1 MKLNNLKNKKVLI
14 LGLGKEGID
23 NFKFLRK
30 MFPNKVLGL
39 ADQSKEV
46 LRGRVSTKFG
56 RDPTSSS
63 FKKIKL
69 HLGKNYLKSLKNY
82 DIIIK
87 SPGIPIHLPEIEKAF
102 KKGKITS
109 QTEIFFENCPGTII
123 GITGTKG
130 KSTTTSLI
138 YKILK
143 QAGKKAHIVGNI
155 GKPVLSFLE
164 KAKPNDIFVY
174 ELSCHQ
180 LYELKKSPRIAVL
193 LNIYPEH
200 LDYYKSFKDYIK
212 AKANITKWQNKNNY
226 LVYNSKD
233 KIVREIAKKSKAK
246 KISFDS
252 IDSKMFDF
260 FSVGKKSQIFSLIG
274 EHNVQNIKAAIAVG
288 KIFNIPSK
296 KINKAIKGFKSLS
309 HRLEFVGNYKGI
321 KFYNDSLSTIP
332 ETTIA
337 ALDTLGKDVQTLI
350 LGGYNRGLDF
360 KKLGQRIASSKVKTL
375 ILFPTTGEKILKEI
389 EKYQQDP
396 ELLKCF
402 SVNNMKEAVKLSYE
416 HTKRG
421 KICLLSPASPSF
433 GIFKDYKERGN
444 SFKKYIKNYK
454 KKI

>member
-212 AKANITKWQNKNNY
+212 AKDNITKWQNKNNY

-444 SFKKYIKNYK
+444 LFKKYIKNYK

>member
-1 MKLNNLKNKKVLI
+1 
-14 LGLGKEGID
+14 
-23 NFKFLRK
+23 
-30 MFPNKVLGL
+30 
-39 ADQSKEV
+39 
-46 LRGRVSTKFG
+46 
-56 RDPTSSS
+56 
-63 FKKIKL
+63 
-69 HLGKNYLKSLKNY
+69 
-82 DIIIK
+82 
-87 SPGIPIHLPEIEKAF
+87 
-102 KKGKITS
+102 
-109 QTEIFFENCPGTII
+109 
-123 GITGTKG
+123 
-130 KSTTTSLI
+130 
-138 YKILK
+138 
-143 QAGKKAHIVGNI
+143 
-155 GKPVLSFLE
+155 LSFLE

-212 AKANITKWQNKNNY
+212 AKDNITKWQNKNNY

-444 SFKKYIKNYK
+444 LFKKYIKNYK